1 MAMESVPSLAPYFD
15 IDPELLGGVPAS
27 NNVSEPAASQSTEGP
42 SGSIPSPPFSKGDP
56 SLPSTDGVE
65 PQQAQPDLI
74 APTNGSA
81 NASVQAEQ
89 RTISESIGANSNG
102 QPAVNYPAIQ
112 AQYYSVPTDVGK
124 YFEYRPDQT
133 MYRPPPGYQLPAHGI
148 IPTRTTSAAH
158 PPHPFAA
165 QFAAAQRAGQAFPM
179 QPGQGVSITGPGMQ
193 LGGPNGQFPHH
204 GLANNGEWAPPDT
217 IWEPMGMGTFAQ
229 PVMAAEGRAATLR
242 DARLAWMVGE
252 LVCGHPACLGR
263 RFERKT
269 NLLKHL
275 LTHVEAR

>member
-1 MAMESVPSLAPYFD
+1 MENVPSIAPYFD

-27 NNVSEPAASQSTEGP
+27 GNTSEHATSQSTEGP
-42 SGSIPSPPFSKGDP
+42 SRSIPSPPFSKADP
-56 SLPSTDGVE
+56 SLPSASAVE
-65 PQQAQPDLI
+65 SQRTQPDLI
-74 APTNGSA
+74 ASTEDSA
-81 NASVQAEQ
+81 KPAVQTDQ
-89 RTISESIGANSNG
+89 RPISESTGPGSNG
-102 QPAVNYPAIQ
+102 QPPVDYAAIQ
-112 AQYYSVPTDVGK
+112 AQYYGVPAELGK
-124 YFEYRPDQT
+124 YFEYRLDQT

-148 IPTRTTSAAH
+148 VPTRTTSAAH

-165 QFAAAQRAGQAFPM
+165 QFVAAQRTGQGFPM
-179 QPGQGVSITGPGMQ
+179 QPGHAGPIAGPGMQ
-193 LGGPNGQFPHH
+193 LAGPSTQFPHH
-204 GLANNGEWAPPDT
+204 GLPNNGEWAPPDT

-263 RFERKT
+263 KFERKT

>member
-1 MAMESVPSLAPYFD
+1 MENVPSIAPYFD
-15 IDPELLGGVPAS
+15 IDPELLGGAPAS
-27 NNVSEPAASQSTEGP
+27 ANAGPAASQSTEGP
-42 SGSIPSPPFSKGDP
+42 SGSIPSPPFSKGGP
-56 SLPSTDGVE
+56 SLPSADGVKS
-65 PQQAQPDLI
+65 QKAQPDLI
-74 APTNGSA
+74 APIEDNVKP
-81 NASVQAEQ
+81 SVQTDQ
-89 RTISESIGANSNG
+89 QTISESTRIGSNG
-102 QPAVNYPAIQ
+102 QPVVEYAAIQ
-112 AQYYSVPTDVGK
+112 AQYYSVPTEVGK

-165 QFAAAQRAGQAFPM
+165 HFAAAQRAGQAFPI
-179 QPGQGVSITGPGMQ
+179 QPGQAGPIPGPGMQ
-193 LGGPNGQFPHH
+193 FGGPNAQFPHH
-204 GLANNGEWAPPDT
+204 GLPNNGEWAPPDT

>member
-1 MAMESVPSLAPYFD
+1 MESVPSLAPYFD

-27 NNVSEPAASQSTEGP
+27 ANVSEPAASQPTEGP
-42 SGSIPSPPFSKGDP
+42 SGSIPSPPFGKGDP
-56 SLPSTDGVE
+56 SLLSTDGVKL
-65 PQQAQPDLI
+65 QQGQTDPI
-74 APTNGSA
+74 VSA
-81 NASVQAEQ
+81 EDNTKPSAHTDQ
-89 RTISESIGANSNG
+89 RNISESAGVSSNG
-102 QPAVNYPAIQ
+102 QPVVDYGPIP
-112 AQYYSVPTDVGK
+112 AQYYGVPAEIGK
-124 YFEYRPDQT
+124 FFEYRPDQT

-148 IPTRTTSAAH
+148 VPTRTTSAAH

-165 QFAAAQRAGQAFPM
+165 QFAAAQRTGQAFPM
-179 QPGQGVSITGPGMQ
+179 HPGQPGPIAGPGMQ
-193 LGGPNGQFPHH
+193 LGGPNAQFPHH
-204 GLANNGEWAPPDT
+204 GLPNNGEWAPPDT

>member
-1 MAMESVPSLAPYFD
+1 MESVPPIAPYFD

-27 NNVSEPAASQSTEGP
+27 ANTNEPVASQSTGGP
-42 SGSIPSPPFSKGDP
+42 SGSIPSPPFSKGEA
-56 SLPSTDGVE
+56 SLPSADGVKA
-65 PQQAQPDLI
+65 QQARPDLI
-74 APTNGSA
+74 ASADDNAKPSIQTN
-81 NASVQAEQ
+81 QH
-89 RTISESIGANSNG
+89 TMSESAGTSTNG
-102 QPAVNYPAIQ
+102 QPAVDYTAIQ
-112 AQYYSVPTDVGK
+112 AQYYGVPTEIGK
-124 YFEYRPDQT
+124 FFEYRSDQT

-158 PPHPFAA
+158 PPHPFAV
-165 QFAAAQRAGQAFPM
+165 QIAAAQRTGQAFPM
-179 QPGQGVSITGPGMQ
+179 QTGQAGPLAGPGMQ
-193 LGGPNGQFPHH
+193 LGGPSAQFPHH
-204 GLANNGEWAPPDT
+204 GLPNNGEWAPPDT

>member
-1 MAMESVPSLAPYFD
+1 MESVPSLAPYFD

-27 NNVSEPAASQSTEGP
+27 TNVSEPAASQSTEGA
-42 SGSIPSPPFSKGDP
+42 SGSIPSPPFSKGGP
-56 SLPSTDGVE
+56 SLLSADGVKS
-65 PQQAQPDLI
+65 QQAQPDRI
-74 APTNGSA
+74 ASA
-81 NASVQAEQ
+81 EDNANPSAQTDQ
-89 RTISESIGANSNG
+89 RNISESAGVSSNG
-102 QPAVNYPAIQ
+102 QPAVDYASIQ
-112 AQYYSVPTDVGK
+112 AQYYGVPAEIGK
-124 YFEYRPDQT
+124 FFEYRPDQT

-148 IPTRTTSAAH
+148 VPTRTTSAAH

-165 QFAAAQRAGQAFPM
+165 QFAAAQRTGQAFPM
-179 QPGQGVSITGPGMQ
+179 QPGQPGPIAGPGMQ
-193 LGGPNGQFPHH
+193 LGGSSAQFPHH
-204 GLANNGEWAPPDT
+204 GLPNTGEWAPPDT

-252 LVCGHPACLGR
+252 LVCGHPACLGH